1 MVNGQKPGA
10 ALGPAPTSVQ
20 GASTTPV
27 AGTSGNVVQ
36 PPSVPA
42 SQQPLPGPSRDLG
55 DATALASITVSSRIP
70 EFWTDMPRLWFLQF
84 EAAVE
89 NQRLGDTAK
98 QNLVVTKLSKHAI
111 KQVSD
116 LLLSPPQSE
125 RYETLKER
133 LLKIYE
139 ESDTRQTQKLLGE
152 MELGTQKPSQLLRN
166 MRDLARGKILD
177 QTLIIMWNGH
187 LPPAV
192 QAVLA
197 ASEVTDME
205 TLATIADKVMEATR
219 PLEVTEIAAS
229 KQRPKESSSSDL
241 TAKLNRLSVEVA
253 ELRRARRPQRSTTPG
268 RAGRQPSR
276 SRERNASRS
285 GRKPG
290 WLCFYH
296 FRYGEKAAKCVKP
309 CYWEDQKEKEN

>member
-1 MVNGQKPGA
+1 MTNGQQPTGA
-10 ALGPAPTSVQ
+10 QGPAQGPALGAPI
-20 GASTTPV
+20 AAPPV
-27 AGTSGNVVQ
+27 NR
-36 PPSVPA
+36 PA
-42 SQQPLPGPSRDLG
+42 SNLQLPGPSNG
-55 DATALASITVSSRIP
+55 VSGEASALASITLSSRIP

-89 NQRLGDTAK
+89 NQRLGDTPK

-116 LLLSPPQSE
+116 LLLTPPEKE
-125 RYETLKER
+125 RYATLKER

-152 MELGTQKPSQLLRN
+152 MELGTQKPSQLLRS

-177 QTLIIMWNGH
+177 QTLIVMWSGH
-187 LPPAV
+187 LPQAV

-205 TLATIADKVMEATR
+205 KLACIADKVMEATR
-219 PLEVTEIAAS
+219 PMEVSEIS
-229 KQRPKESSSSDL
+229 TGKQRPKDTDL
-241 TAKLNRLSVEVA
+241 TAKLNKLSVEVA
-253 ELRRARRPQRSTTPG
+253 ELRRSRHPQRSATP
-268 RAGRQPSR
+268 ARQPSR
-276 SRERNASRS
+276 SRERNTSKS

-296 FRYGEKAAKCVKP
+296 FRYGKKAAKCVKP
-309 CYWEDQKEKEN
+309 CYWEDMPEKEN

>member
-1 MVNGQKPGA
+1 MTNGQQKPPQ
-10 ALGPAPTSVQ
+10 GPATGQAQ
-20 GASTTPV
+20 GAPPTAPV
-27 AGTSGNVVQ
+27 AGTTVPLSPSTQQQLPSTSNSDSGN
-36 PPSVPA
+36 
-42 SQQPLPGPSRDLG
+42 
-55 DATALASITVSSRIP
+55 ATALASITVSSRIP
-70 EFWTDMPRLWFLQF
+70 EFWTDMPRLWFIQF

-89 NQRLGDTAK
+89 NQRLGDAAR

-116 LLLSPPQSE
+116 LLLSPPADN
-125 RYETLKER
+125 RYETLKDR
-133 LLKIYE
+133 LLKNYE
-139 ESDTRQTQKLLGE
+139 ESDTRQTQKLLRE

-205 TLATIADKVMEATR
+205 KLACIADKVMEATR
-219 PLEVTEIAAS
+219 PMEVTEIAS
-229 KQRPKESSSSDL
+229 TSRQRPKDDDL
-241 TAKLNRLSVEVA
+241 AAKLNRLSVEVA
-253 ELRRARRPQRSTTPG
+253 ELRRSRRPQRSTTPG
-268 RAGRQPSR
+268 RQQSR
-276 SRERNASRS
+276 SRERNASKS

-296 FRYGEKAAKCVKP
+296 LRYGKKAAKCVKP
-309 CYWEDQKEKEN
+309 FCWEDRPEKEN

>member
-1 MVNGQKPGA
+1 MLGKGLIPTTQ
-10 ALGPAPTSVQ
+10 GPASTQSATGTVSVTSTNTV
-20 GASTTPV
+20 TTPATTV
-27 AGTSGNVVQ
+27 TSTPTIQ
-36 PPSVPA
+36 IPAPVPRYDYDM
-42 SQQPLPGPSRDLG
+42 QD
-55 DATALASITVSSRIP
+55 TALASITVSSRVP

-98 QNLVVTKLSKHAI
+98 QNLVMTKLSKHAI

-116 LLLSPPQSE
+116 LLLSPPPTN
-125 RYETLKER
+125 RYDALKER
-133 LLKIYE
+133 LLKIFE

-152 MELGTQKPSQLLRN
+152 MELGSQKPSQLLRS

-205 TLATIADKVMEATR
+205 KLACIADKVMEATR
-219 PLEVTEIAAS
+219 PLEVTEIA
-229 KQRPKESSSSDL
+229 
-241 TAKLNRLSVEVA
+241 TAKHRSKDTELATKMDKLMVEMA
-253 ELRRARRPQRSTTPG
+253 EMRRSRNTQRSATPARQKSRAREENSG
-268 RAGRQPSR
+268 K
-276 SRERNASRS
+276 N

-296 FRYGEKAAKCVKP
+296 FRYGKKAAKCVKP
-309 CYWEDQKEKEN
+309 CNWMDQPEAEN